1 MGKSTKTKF
10 LSDSDNELYSF
21 HIAINN
27 NQTNKLN
34 FKNFNEIDKKLNL
47 FEINK
52 KGYLS
57 LILKYLIITKNNI
70 WLKLILNK
78 YLNYLRINDCL
89 LLIKY
94 LDNEVL
100 EGYNAQLFFDI
111 HLNKWHFSTKSIE
124 FLINNNLNKYL
135 ILLNGYYT
143 KLEIKLENI

>member
-57 LILKYLIITKNNI
+57 LI
-70 WLKLILNK
+70 
-78 YLNYLRINDCL
+78 
-89 LLIKY
+89 
-94 LDNEVL
+94 
-100 EGYNAQLFFDI
+100 
-111 HLNKWHFSTKSIE
+111 
-124 FLINNNLNKYL
+124 
-135 ILLNGYYT
+135 
-143 KLEIKLENI
+143 

>member
-100 EGYNAQLFFDI
+100 EGYNNLTPMGRMANPEEIAETILFACSDAASYMTADTI
-111 HLNKWHFSTKSIE
+111 YVSGGLR
-124 FLINNNLNKYL
+124 
-135 ILLNGYYT
+135 
-143 KLEIKLENI
+143 